1 VLIFIGLSWV
11 IFIGKQER
19 KAGGCIFFEFPA
31 VSARLVGRDYKPDG
45 AIESDCFSV
54 LLFYHLPVMV
64 CSLYS
69 NMKTQ
74 LLREML

>member
-1 VLIFIGLSWV
+1 MLIFIGLSWV

-31 VSARLVGRDYKPDG
+31 VSARLVGRDYKP
-45 AIESDCFSV
+45 IESDCFSV
-54 LLFYHLPVMV
+54 LLFYHLSVTA

-74 LLREML
+74 LLCEKL